1 PQDEIFSSEQET
13 GSARSYDINQS
24 AKEINMPNQGAL
36 SGIKVLDLSRL
47 LPGPYCS
54 MILADHGARVIAIED
69 KRFMDDGLFFSQLY
83 RNKEHMS
90 LNLKTEEGKKIFF
103 RLANDADVILEG
115 FRPGVVQRLGVDYD
129 TVLKVNPK
137 IIYCSISGYGQTGE
151 YRDRAGHDV
160 NYLSISGALDLIG
173 QANHPPS
180 IPGIQIADIAGG
192 GMNAAIGILMA
203 LFSRERTGK
212 GQYIDISMTDGLV
225 SFMPFAFF
233 FKQITGQFPK
243 RGDSILSHRYACY
256 NTYETA
262 DGRYI
267 SVGTVENR
275 FWENLCKFLEVP
287 EYTPLQYDE
296 NRRQEIID
304 FMKTTFRKKTFKQ
317 WKKDLAGIDAC
328 CEPIQ
333 NFSEVLKNPL
343 FREREMIVEVTG
355 KDGIKTL
362 VIGVPVKLSETPG
375 SVITPPVAFGENTEA
390 ILKELGYSKKQIKEL
405 SDMEVI

>member
-1 PQDEIFSSEQET
+1 
-13 GSARSYDINQS
+13 
-24 AKEINMPNQGAL
+24 MPKNGAL

-69 KRFMDDGLFFSQLY
+69 RRFINDGLFFSQAY

-90 LNLKTEEGKKIFF
+90 LNLKTEEGNKIFF
-103 RLANDADVILEG
+103 RLVNDADVILEG

-129 TVLKVNPK
+129 TVKKVNQK
-137 IIYCSISGYGQTGE
+137 IIYCSISGYGQTGP

-173 QANHPPS
+173 QANHTPS

-225 SFMPFAFF
+225 GFMPAAFF
-233 FKQITGQFPK
+233 LKQITGQFPE

-275 FWENLCKFLEVP
+275 FWKKLCEFLEVP

-304 FMKTTFRKKTFKQ
+304 FMKASFLKKTFAQ
-317 WKKDLAGIDAC
+317 WKKDLVSIDAC

-333 NFSEVLKNPL
+333 NFSEVLKDPL
-343 FREREMIVEVTG
+343 FREREMIVEVAG
-355 KDGIKTL
+355 KNGKKTL

-375 SVITPPVAFGENTEA
+375 SVSTPPVAFGENTET
-390 ILKELGYSKKQIKEL
+390 ILKELGYSRKQIEEL